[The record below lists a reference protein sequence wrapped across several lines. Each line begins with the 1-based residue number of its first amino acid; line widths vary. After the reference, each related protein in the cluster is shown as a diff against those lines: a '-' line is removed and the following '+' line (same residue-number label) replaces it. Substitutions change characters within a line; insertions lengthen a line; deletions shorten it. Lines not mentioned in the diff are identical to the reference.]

1 VKEET
6 MKKVTVSALLALA
19 VGATTLPAQAP
30 NLRPEIR
37 PFAGAMI
44 ATGDQRL
51 LFKDAPLFGI
61 QAALEVR
68 PDFHVLGTFGWMP
81 VQSKYLLADNDV
93 NVLDYSVGVEVGMVR
108 PLPGKWEFKPFVGV
122 GTGARRYLYQGARL
136 GNQTCVTGYAA
147 LGTEFQ
153 LGHAALRLEGRDNLF
168 CYRSP
173 IAGIASQTRND
184 VGIAFGVAYHVR

>member
-1 VKEET
+1 ME
-6 MKKVTVSALLALA
+6 KVIVAAFLALA
-19 VGATTLPAQAP
+19 IGTTTLPAQVP

-108 PLPGKWEFKPFVGV
+108 PLPGKWEFKPFVGI
-122 GTGARRYLYQGARL
+122 GTGARSYLYHSAGFD
-136 GNQTCVTGYAA
+136 NKSCVTLYAA

-153 LGHAALRLEGRDNLF
+153 LGHTALRLEGRDNLF